1 MSGSESQ
8 LLGLSGG
15 SVRDGS
21 SMFGNV
27 SRISSTPYNISD
39 DVFLQVRATTQSLCS
54 MLIQPWQDSQS
65 RPGSSEEEPNWD
77 KLQNDA
83 QFIALKISEP
93 AVPAKTPGGLSRIT
107 SAGNLILLSLIS
119 PLTPNI
125 PCSQVRELLPVRPN
139 TGHFQRGRN
148 FSCST
153 DARESSRLA
162 QPRKE
167 DKWRGGQKKEEDN
180 RRRNQSSWEN

>member
-39 DVFLQVRATTQSLCS
+39 DVFLQVRAATQSLCS
-54 MLIQPWQDSQS
+54 MLIQPSQDSQS

-107 SAGNLILLSLIS
+107 SAGNLELLNFIIATSLLS
-119 PLTPNI
+119 PL
-125 PCSQVRELLPVRPN
+125 
-139 TGHFQRGRN
+139 
-148 FSCST
+148 
-153 DARESSRLA
+153 
-162 QPRKE
+162 
-167 DKWRGGQKKEEDN
+167 
-180 RRRNQSSWEN
+180 